1 MGDSTGSSSG
11 VSSSGAGHQDTG
23 NDSRGS
29 HRGVVVAGMKVM
41 LAVKSNGD
49 DGDGR

>member
-23 NDSRGS
+23 SDSRGS
-29 HRGVVVAGMKVM
+29 HRGVVVAVMKVM